1 MPAPIFEHTPGMKE
15 FAMEFIDAMIVLAGL
30 GSAVVWIMQPGWLRA
45 WLQKGKKPE
54 SPLEIERKVY
64 EDLKAKL
71 AKQQTLTDN
80 VIARVTSASSKLDKR
95 RQELAAIEQEF
106 IEKTKEKAD
115 EAFLNEIGARY
126 AKANE
131 SIEKQTKVLA
141 DLKQL
146 AADQTQT
153 LQEHLQSVQEF
164 EEKFELDQSYADLAE
179 ANRFRAEAKE
189 HAKGINGTLTAAGQA
204 SRDIQRQLAE
214 SEASVE
220 LANGSKNEQ
229 ERAALSQ
236 QYNAMTGREALE
248 RLASKAAQAK
258 AEVEVTAPAPTNH
271 TSGQA

>member
-1 MPAPIFEHTPGMKE
+1 
-15 FAMEFIDAMIVLAGL
+15 MEFIDAMIVLAGL